1 MCMHHLAGQR
11 FLDVLVAL
19 LLLEWTMADPLHVQ
33 LLRGLLSRFRLTKLD
48 DSTAWA
54 PLLLPCA

>member
-1 MCMHHLAGQR
+1 MHHPAGQK

-19 LLLEWTMADPLHVQ
+19 LLLEWTLADPLHVL
-33 LLRGLLSRFRLTKLD
+33 LLRGLLSRFHFIKLD

-54 PLLLPCA
+54 PLPLPCA